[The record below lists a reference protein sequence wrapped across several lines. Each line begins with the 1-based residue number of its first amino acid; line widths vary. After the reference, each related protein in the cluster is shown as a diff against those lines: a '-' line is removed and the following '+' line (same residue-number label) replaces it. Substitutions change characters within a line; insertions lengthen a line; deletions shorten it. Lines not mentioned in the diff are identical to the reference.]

1 MKSIDAITMAKL
13 LTDEIILHHG
23 APRTLLSDR
32 GKNFLSSLVLEVCK
46 LYSIKKLNTTAN
58 HPETD
63 GLVERMNSTICQTL
77 SMFVSKH
84 QKDWD
89 VYIPATFLAFRTSP
103 NESTGETPFYLLHGR
118 DPILPMDVSLLPP
131 THLSSAIAEHRT
143 RIVKQIE
150 LAQEKGNMRAQQK
163 MKAYYDKRARD
174 PAFQVGQKV
183 WVYTPKTYK
192 GLSKKLLHNYH
203 GPYRVVERLSRSP
216 LPVTHLQ

>member
-1 MKSIDAITMAKL
+1 
-13 LTDEIILHHG
+13 
-23 APRTLLSDR
+23 
-32 GKNFLSSLVLEVCK
+32 
-46 LYSIKKLNTTAN
+46 
-58 HPETD
+58 
-63 GLVERMNSTICQTL
+63 
-77 SMFVSKH
+77 
-84 QKDWD
+84 
-89 VYIPATFLAFRTSP
+89 
-103 NESTGETPFYLLHGR
+103 
-118 DPILPMDVSLLPP
+118 MDVSLLPP

-203 GPYRVVERLSRSP
+203 GPYRVVERLS
-216 LPVTHLQ
+216 PVHFRLRTCSNQPVSTIVHANRMKHFQPKRQTY